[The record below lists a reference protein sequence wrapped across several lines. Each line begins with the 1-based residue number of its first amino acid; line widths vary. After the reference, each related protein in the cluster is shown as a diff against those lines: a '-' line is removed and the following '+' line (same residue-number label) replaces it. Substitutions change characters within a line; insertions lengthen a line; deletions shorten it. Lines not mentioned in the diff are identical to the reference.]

1 MYYASD
7 KSGNRVFIDNA
18 QKGIDYYCPACK
30 AKMIMK
36 CGDIVAHHFSHKA
49 RKLCDPWYKDRMS
62 DWHRK
67 LQSMF
72 PEDCQEVTVW
82 NDSHSEVHF
91 ADVMFSY
98 KGTGHVLEFQHSPIT
113 RKEFISRSS
122 FYLGLGYKLTWIF
135 DFCECE
141 KPKKILYTRKNTT
154 EHEID
159 LVWPGSD
166 RVRFLDNLDRFQYA
180 EIGNFHIVFHICTGL
195 GKEVEH
201 SLDNGFSWSTWEYV
215 NPFQKEYCFVEPRSM
230 CLDNLADF
238 EAIYYDEEEFY
249 ELLSITANRA
259 KRERNNKANATG
271 TPCHK

>member
-141 KPKKILYTRKNTT
+141 KPKKFYTRERIPLSMKLISCGRGVT
-154 EHEID
+154 EYAFWITLID
-159 LVWPGSD
+159 SNM
-166 RVRFLDNLDRFQYA
+166 R
-180 EIGNFHIVFHICTGL
+180 
-195 GKEVEH
+195 
-201 SLDNGFSWSTWEYV
+201 
-215 NPFQKEYCFVEPRSM
+215 RS
-230 CLDNLADF
+230 
-238 EAIYYDEEEFY
+238 AI
-249 ELLSITANRA
+249 SISSFTSAQD
-259 KRERNNKANATG
+259 
-271 TPCHK
+271 